1 MTAARIL
8 ADVNR
13 VATTITSTSASTTPI
28 TIKAASDQSAD
39 LLQFK
44 NSSDVIVGEIDKN
57 GILTTPGSVVQV
69 QTVSLTSSGI
79 MTTPSTFTIATDG
92 TTPMSIAFTPKLS
105 NSLIKVE
112 WMLLG
117 VTNGADPVA
126 WCAPFKDSNSMY
138 TGESTGIVGT
148 FNIGDAWKQTYG
160 TVGDNNLLNTFSGH
174 WFDTNSS
181 LTTRTY
187 SFRVKARSGN
197 FFINRTE
204 SNNAS
209 QNYSTQGRSRLTITE
224 IAQ

>member
-13 VATTITSTSASTTPI
+13 GVTISPI
-28 TIKAASDQSAD
+28 
-39 LLQFK
+39 
-44 NSSDVIVGEIDKN
+44 
-57 GILTTPGSVVQV
+57 VQV
-69 QTVSLTSSGI
+69 QTVALTSSGV

-105 NSLIKVE
+105 NSLIKLE
-112 WMLLG
+112 WQLQAVMNSGDLVG
-117 VTNGADPVA
+117 

-138 TGESTGIVGT
+138 TGETSGMISTY
-148 FNIGDAWKQTYG
+148 NIGDAWKQSYG
-160 TVGDNNLLNTFSGH
+160 TGGQSDNNLLNTFSGH

-181 LTTRTY
+181 LTARTY
-187 SFRVKARSGN
+187 SLRVKARNGN
-197 FFINRTE
+197 FFINRSE
-204 SNNAS
+204 ANNAS